1 MERLMFLV
9 DTNIF
14 LEGLLE
20 QNKAFTVRKF
30 FQNVDVDFLFITD
43 FTLYSI
49 GVILLRLKKHEIFI
63 SFSEDM
69 IIGGIQILTLNKHDY
84 MELDTISRKY
94 KLDFD
99 DAYQYLIAEKNNL
112 QIISFDKHF
121 DITEKKR
128 KEPADIA

>member
-1 MERLMFLV
+1 MEV
-9 DTNIF
+9 
-14 LEGLLE
+14 
-20 QNKAFTVRKF
+20 
-30 FQNVDVDFLFITD
+30 
-43 FTLYSI
+43 
-49 GVILLRLKKHEIFI
+49 
-63 SFSEDM
+63 EDM
-69 IIGGIQILTLNKHDY
+69 IIGGIQILTLNKHNF

-94 KLDFD
+94 NLDFD